1 MTTTSSVESSS
12 QTEELRRA
20 IGGALA
26 GRGAVVIGYVGADGF
41 PHQSSCASAKG
52 DGASGLVL
60 RLPDGEQEAAS
71 AISANPRVSLF
82 AEDPSTRTRY
92 RLSGTARVN
101 PDQTRADGSPA
112 GATEQVSDGDERSG
126 TLILIDVVRAEVI
139 GPDSSTVLERPVAGP
154 TPAVLGAPIL
164 DISALSIYYGAT
176 RAVNGLSLQVMHGE
190 IFGLLGPNGAGKTST
205 LSAIEGLLRPRSGR
219 ITLDGIDALR
229 HPLEARARMGV
240 QLQATSFQAS
250 LTIRQI
256 VRLFGG
262 LYGLALSEAQIAAV
276 LAAGG
281 LESDMGKPFKQLS
294 GGQQQRLSLQIA
306 VLHEPPLLLLDEPTA
321 GLDPQARRQLWGR
334 IEHLRR
340 EGGSILLTTHSME
353 EAQAVCDRVAIVDHG
368 EILTCGSP
376 QELIALHRNDPD
388 VRAVAHGEV
397 TLDDVFVG
405 LTGTAIRD

>member
-1 MTTTSSVESSS
+1 MTTASSVESSP
-12 QTEELRRA
+12 QAEELRRA
-20 IGGALA
+20 IGGAV
-26 GRGAVVIGYVGADGF
+26 GGGGAVVVGYVGADGF
-41 PHQSSCASAKG
+41 PQQSSCASAKA
-52 DGASGLVL
+52 DGAFGLEL
-60 RLPDGEQEAAS
+60 RLVDGEQDAAS
-71 AISANPRVSLF
+71 AITANPRVSLF
-82 AEDPSTRTRY
+82 AEEPSTRTRY
-92 RLSGTARVN
+92 RLSGTARLGG
-101 PDQTRADGSPA
+101 DETRADPSPG
-112 GATEQVSDGDERSG
+112 GATEQGFDGGERSG
-126 TLILIDVVRAEVI
+126 ALIVIDVVRAAVM
-139 GPDSSTVLERPVAGP
+139 GPDGSTVLERPVAGAR
-154 TPAVLGAPIL
+154 PAVLGAPIL
-164 DISALSIYYGAT
+164 DVADLGIYYGAT
-176 RAVNGLSLQVMHGE
+176 RAVNDLSLQVMHGE

-219 ITLDGIDALR
+219 ITLDGIDVLR
-229 HPLEARARMGV
+229 HPFDARARMGV

-250 LTIRQI
+250 LTIREI

-262 LYGLALSEAQIAAV
+262 LYGLAMSEPQIAAV

-281 LESDMGKPFKQLS
+281 LESDMGKQFRQLS

-306 VLHEPPLLLLDEPTA
+306 VLHEPALLLLDEPTA

-334 IEHLRR
+334 IEHLRQ

-353 EAQAVCDRVAIVDHG
+353 EAQAVCDRVAIMDHG